1 MSTAKTVKQLR
12 EISGAGMMD
21 CKKALT
27 EADGNMEAAIEWLR
41 KKGTATA
48 EKKSNRT
55 TSEGVIARHL
65 ADDGKSGT
73 LVEINCETDFV
84 AKNESFQKF
93 CNEVATVLN
102 DNPEADLE
110 EKRANM
116 VAEIGENVRIFRH
129 KSLSIDGNGAVAAY
143 IHHGAKVGV
152 LVAAETG
159 KEETTGSD
167 AFRTLLKDLTLQIT
181 AASPSVVN
189 RDGLDQA
196 VIEKEREIAAEQF
209 KDKPAQAIEKIVD
222 GKMEKYFS
230 ENCLVD
236 QAFVKQGDLAVKDH
250 VAAVG
255 KSLEDAINVKGFLRF
270 QVGEIIYQPLKTPK

>member
-1 MSTAKTVKQLR
+1 MAEITVAQIGKLR
-12 EISGAGMMD
+12 QQTGAGMMD

-27 EADGNMEAAIEWLR
+27 ENAGDLEAATEWLR

-48 EKKSNRT
+48 EKKSSRT

-65 ADDGKSGT
+65 AADGKSGT

-84 AKNESFQKF
+84 AKNESFQEF
-93 CNEVATVLN
+93 CNEVATALN
-102 DNPEADLE
+102 DDPEADLE

-116 VAEIGENVRIFRH
+116 VAEIGENVRFTRSQ
-129 KSLSIDGNGAVAAY
+129 SLGVEGHGAVAAY

-159 KEETTGSD
+159 KEETGGSD
-167 AFRTLLKDLTLQIT
+167 AFKALLGDLALQIT

-189 RDGLDQA
+189 RDELDQA
-196 VIEKEREIAAEQF
+196 VVEKERDFAAEQF

-222 GKMEKYFS
+222 GKIEKYFS
-230 ENCLVD
+230 EHCLVD
-236 QAFVKQGDLAVKDH
+236 QPFVKQGDLAVKDH
-250 VAAVG
+250 IATVG
-255 KSLEDAINVKGFLRF
+255 KELEDAINVKGFFRF
-270 QVGEIIYQPLKTPK
+270 QVGETQED

>member
-1 MSTAKTVKQLR
+1 MAEITVAQIGKLR
-12 EISGAGMMD
+12 QQTGAGMMD

-27 EADGNMEAAIEWLR
+27 ENAGDLEAATEWLR

-48 EKKSNRT
+48 EKKSSRT

-65 ADDGKSGT
+65 AADGKSGT

-84 AKNESFQKF
+84 AKNEKFQEF
-93 CNEVATVLN
+93 CNEAATALN
-102 DNPEADLE
+102 DDPEADLE

-116 VAEIGENVRIFRH
+116 VAEIGENVQFTRNQ
-129 KSLSIDGNGAVAAY
+129 SLGIEGNGAVAAY

-159 KEETTGSD
+159 KAETAGSD
-167 AFRTLLKDLTLQIT
+167 AFKALLRNLTLQIT

-189 RDGLDQA
+189 RDELDQA
-196 VIEKEREIAAEQF
+196 VVEKERDFAAEQF

-222 GKMEKYFS
+222 GKIEKYFS
-230 ENCLVD
+230 EHCLVD
-236 QAFVKQGDLAVKDH
+236 QPFVKQGDLAVKDH
-250 VAAVG
+250 IAAVG
-255 KSLEDAINVKGFLRF
+255 KELEDDINVKGFLRF
-270 QVGEIIYQPLKTPK
+270 QVGETQED